1 LVRQSAGFGKDVKGD
16 HRHARA
22 MASTGG
28 LTSEVKLLETIMAD
42 QR

>member
-1 LVRQSAGFGKDVKGD
+1 
-16 HRHARA
+16 